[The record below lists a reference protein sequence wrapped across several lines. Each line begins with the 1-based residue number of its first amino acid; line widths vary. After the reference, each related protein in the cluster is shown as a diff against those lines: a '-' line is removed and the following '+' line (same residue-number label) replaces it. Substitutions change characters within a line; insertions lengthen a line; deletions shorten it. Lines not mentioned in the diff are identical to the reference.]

1 MQEKAELF
9 WTLSHSSLA
18 FLREI
23 KEFREFR
30 EFSDALFSLIS
41 LNSLNSLKKIAHN
54 QKLAF
59 KQMVARQGKT
69 KKIILERQI

>member
-30 EFSDALFSLIS
+30 EFSDALFFSNLIKLS
-41 LNSLNSLKKIAHN
+41 KFSKK
-54 QKLAF
+54 
-59 KQMVARQGKT
+59 
-69 KKIILERQI
+69 